1 MADEN
6 VDKNFAEL
14 YEQRYGMA
22 PDAAS
27 SDYPLAVGVARI
39 LNRRVVRQFDKRAI
53 PAALMTQLLS
63 CAQSGPTKSDLQ
75 QYSIIVVEDDAKRAA
90 IAEWIGT
97 MNWINDAGA
106 FLIFCG
112 DIRRNRLLS
121 RERGYEHANDN
132 LDSFFNATVDGTI
145 AMQSFV
151 LAAEAAGL
159 ACVPVSYIRNHA
171 TRLAELL
178 TIPEGVFPIAGL
190 AVGFPSWEGK
200 PSMRLP
206 QSVVVHRDRYDDSE
220 MVAAANDYGERRHLR
235 EPIEGTKQRHTD
247 RYGIADKCP
256 WAEQMARQLSLPER
270 ANFREFIENQGFA
283 LK

>member
-1 MADEN
+1 MAD
-6 VDKNFAEL
+6 KSFADL
-14 YEQRYGMA
+14 YEQRYGI
-22 PDAAS
+22 AA
-27 SDYPLAVGVARI
+27 DPADNEQPLAEGVARI
-39 LNRRVVRQFDKRAI
+39 INRRVVRQFEDRTI
-53 PAALMTQLLS
+53 PAALMTQLLT

-75 QYSIIVVEDDAKRAA
+75 QYSIIVVEDKAKRAT

-121 RERGYEHANDN
+121 SERGYEHANDN

-145 AMQSFV
+145 ALQSFI
-151 LAAEAAGL
+151 LGAEAAGL

-171 TRLAELL
+171 PRLAELL
-178 TIPEGVFPIAGL
+178 DIPQGVFPIAGL
-190 AVGFPSWEGK
+190 AVGYPAWEGR

-206 QSVVVHRDRYDDSE
+206 QNVVVHRDRYDDSQ
-220 MVAAANDYGERRHLR
+220 MVAAVTEYDERRHQR
-235 EPIEGTKQRHTD
+235 EPIEGQKQRHTD
-247 RYGIADKCP
+247 RYGVADKCP
-256 WAEQMARQLSLPER
+256 WSEQMARQLSLPER
-270 ANFREFIENQGFA
+270 AEFRSFIEKQGFA